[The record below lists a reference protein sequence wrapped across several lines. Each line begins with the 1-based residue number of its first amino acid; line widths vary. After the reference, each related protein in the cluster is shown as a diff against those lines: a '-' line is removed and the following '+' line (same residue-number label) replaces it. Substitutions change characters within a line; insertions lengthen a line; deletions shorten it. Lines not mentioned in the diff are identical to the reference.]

1 MIPLHPMLV
10 HFPVAL
16 VVFAGILALAAWIW
30 NKPRLHRIARVNLII
45 GTVCAILTVIS
56 GMAAAGDVFTIDPQH
71 NVLERHQL
79 MAAISLVLLVVLS
92 VWAILKQ
99 KDWALKVP
107 TIFTIVLLIAHL
119 SVAGTAFYGAKL
131 VYSHGVGVDRAAL
144 SGIHM
149 PSTMGSIGYRC
160 PVHRELTSANPGL
173 CPECGVRMIPILDI
187 PQPKKAKNLGEN

>member
-45 GTVCAILTVIS
+45 GTGCAILTVIS
-56 GMAAAGDVFTIDPQH
+56 GIAAAGDVFTIDPQH
-71 NVLERHQL
+71 DVLERHQL
-79 MAAISLVLLVVLS
+79 LAAISLVLLVVLS
-92 VWAILKQ
+92 VWAIWKR
-99 KDWALKVP
+99 KDWISKVP

-119 SVAGTAFYGAKL
+119 TVAGTAFYGANL
-131 VYSHGVGVDRAAL
+131 VYNHGVGVERVAL

-149 PSTMGSIGYRC
+149 PNMMGSKGYRC
-160 PVHRELTSANPGL
+160 PVHRELTSANTGL
-173 CPECGVRMIPILDI
+173 CPECGIRMIPILDI
-187 PQPKKAKNLGEN
+187 PQPKHAKNHGEN